1 MQRRIFYLRVFAT
14 AAIAL
19 TFPQTTLLQSK
30 AKAGQPA
37 QIAKPAAKKP
47 SADFPPV
54 PVFKEIAREVGLT
67 VPHISTE
74 EKRYIVES
82 MSGGVGL
89 FDCDNDGRLDIVLV
103 NGSTI
108 DNFRKGGGDLLVTL
122 YHQEPDGK
130 FKDITSDAG
139 LTRRGWGMGVAVADF
154 DNDGNLDL
162 YVTGYNGNA
171 LYRNLGG
178 CKFEDVTD
186 KAGVRGGGFSTGA
199 AWGDYDRD
207 GYVDLF
213 VSRYVHVDLDHLP
226 EFGSNKDCRYQGI
239 PVQCGPRG
247 LDGEGDLLFHNR
259 GDGTFEEVSKKTGV
273 QDPKG
278 YNGLG
283 VMWVDYDDDGW
294 PDLFVANDAT
304 PNYLYHNN
312 HNGTFTD
319 VGLTTGVALSGDG
332 VEMSSMGVDFA
343 DYDHSGRWSLFAT
356 EFAEAPNF
364 LARNVGAGSFD
375 DVSWKSA
382 IAQPSFPYVG
392 WGTSFF
398 DMDNDGWADIF
409 VANGHVYPQADA
421 IKSAGKYRQP
431 FLLHR
436 NRRDGTFEEVSKSA
450 GLREL
455 PMHSSRGAA
464 FGDIFNSGNV
474 DVVVLNVGDSPS
486 LLRNENHDGNHRV
499 LFHLVGT
506 KSNRAAIGARL
517 TVHSGGMMQFKEV
530 RGSASY
536 LSQNDLRLHFGLGP
550 AANIEAVE
558 IRWPSGGKI
567 EKLQNLK
574 PDAIYTIVEGQ
585 GIRETVP
592 LAKP

>member
-1 MQRRIFYLRVFAT
+1 M
-14 AAIAL
+14 
-19 TFPQTTLLQSK
+19 
-30 AKAGQPA
+30 
-37 QIAKPAAKKP
+37 
-47 SADFPPV
+47 
-54 PVFKEIAREVGLT
+54 
-67 VPHISTE
+67 
-74 EKRYIVES
+74 
-82 MSGGVGL
+82 
-89 FDCDNDGRLDIVLV
+89 
-103 NGSTI
+103 
-108 DNFRKGGGDLLVTL
+108 
-122 YHQEPDGK
+122 
-130 FKDITSDAG
+130 
-139 LTRRGWGMGVAVADF
+139 
-154 DNDGNLDL
+154 
-162 YVTGYNGNA
+162 
-171 LYRNLGG
+171 
-178 CKFEDVTD
+178 
-186 KAGVRGGGFSTGA
+186 
-199 AWGDYDRD
+199 
-207 GYVDLF
+207 
-213 VSRYVHVDLDHLP
+213 
-226 EFGSNKDCRYQGI
+226 
-239 PVQCGPRG
+239 
-247 LDGEGDLLFHNR
+247 
-259 GDGTFEEVSKKTGV
+259 
-273 QDPKG
+273 
-278 YNGLG
+278 
-283 VMWVDYDDDGW
+283 
-294 PDLFVANDAT
+294 
-304 PNYLYHNN
+304 
-312 HNGTFTD
+312 
-319 VGLTTGVALSGDG
+319 
-332 VEMSSMGVDFA
+332 
-343 DYDHSGRWSLFAT
+343 FAT

-517 TVHSGGMMQFKEV
+517 TVHSGGMMQFEEV

-536 LSQNDLRLHFGLGP
+536 LSQNDLRLHFGLGR
-550 AANIEAVE
+550 ATNIESVE

-567 EKLQNLK
+567 DKLQNLK